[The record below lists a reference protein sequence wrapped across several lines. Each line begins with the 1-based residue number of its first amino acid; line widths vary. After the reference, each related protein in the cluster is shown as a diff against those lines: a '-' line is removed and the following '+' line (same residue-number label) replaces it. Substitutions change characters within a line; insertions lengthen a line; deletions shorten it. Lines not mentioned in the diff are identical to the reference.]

1 MKLLERI
8 IYFLFTI
15 FIFIVLWNVMTRL
28 WDAFVPWNYKTDFI
42 GVVVVTP
49 LLIAAAFILSSL
61 SFKVIKATK

>member
-8 IYFLFTI
+8 IYFLFTF

-28 WDAFVPWNYKTDFI
+28 WEAFVPWNYKTDFI
-42 GVVVVTP
+42 GVVVVIP

-61 SFKVIKATK
+61 SFKVIKETK